1 MLRILD
7 VGFQN
12 RIGLLSVPQV
22 GSYSCK
28 FTRLREHGIV
38 IGVIERT

>member
-12 RIGLLSVPQV
+12 RIGALSVPQV
-22 GSYSCK
+22 GSYSC
-28 FTRLREHGIV
+28 TRLREHGIV